1 MVLPNNLYTK
11 LNLIKSLPL
20 PDDINNVIKVDY
32 KYKML
37 EKKYRQNMETC
48 INEITYYEFLK
59 NKLNRKFKTKDTLL
73 KTIKMYEEALYN

>member
-1 MVLPNNLYTK
+1 
-11 LNLIKSLPL
+11 LPL